1 MSNTTPSDPNRGEIK
16 YGDYLNL
23 ERILN
28 SQNPP
33 GPDGNPRPLAHHD
46 EMLFV
51 VIHQVYEL
59 WFKQAMHEAIHARN
73 MLSADDVPE
82 SDVPRVVAAMNRIHE
97 IFRIAV
103 AQFSVLETMTPA
115 DFLAFREH
123 LGSASGFQS
132 AQFREFEILAGLDE
146 SRRIEYDGATFENHF
161 NDKARAQFADR
172 RAEPSLKEALQA
184 WLVRTPVEDGFAD
197 RYLDAFTAYVDKQRE
212 LHSGNTQLGNK
223 ERTAVTARLDAYL
236 NSCREFVKGE
246 GSDLRCAALFISA
259 YPTAP
264 LLHSPSQVLEA
275 ACEFDQWFRIW
286 RFRHARM
293 VERMI
298 GVRIGTGGSSGVG
311 YLDATAKSYRIFHDL
326 MQARSFLVPAD
337 LLPPLQDPA
346 RFDFAKDAGRRS

>member
-1 MSNTTPSDPNRGEIK
+1 MTGNGDVTYGE
-16 YGDYLNL
+16 YLNL
-23 ERILN
+23 DRILDA
-28 SQNPP
+28 QNPP
-33 GPDGNPRPLAHHD
+33 GLAGAPRELAHHD

-59 WFKQAMHEAIHARN
+59 WFKQAMHEAVHARN
-73 MLSADDVPE
+73 LLAADEVPE
-82 SDVPRVVAAMNRIHE
+82 SDVPRVVAAMKRIHE

-161 NDKARAQFADR
+161 NDEARARFAQR
-172 RAEPSLKEALQA
+172 RAEPSLKEAMHG
-184 WLVRTPVEDGFAD
+184 WLARTPVEAGFAE
-197 RYLDAFTAYVDKQRE
+197 RYLTAFEGYVDRQRT
-212 LHSGNTQLGNK
+212 LHGGNTQLGDK
-223 ERTAVTARLDAYL
+223 ERTAISARLDSYL
-236 NSCREFVKGE
+236 RSCRDFLEGE
-246 GSDLRCAALFISA
+246 GSELRLAALFISA
-259 YPTAP
+259 YPNAP
-264 LLHSPSQVLEA
+264 LLHAPSQVLES

-286 RFRHARM
+286 RFRHSRM

-298 GVRIGTGGSSGVG
+298 GVRVGTGGSSGVG
-311 YLDATAKSYRIFHDL
+311 YLDSTAKSYRIFQDL

-337 LLPPLQDPA
+337 LLPPLQNPA
-346 RFDFAKDAGRRS
+346 SYDFAKDAAKSS

>member
-1 MSNTTPSDPNRGEIK
+1 MSDGTRNIR

-23 ERILN
+23 DRILE

-33 GPDGNPRPLAHHD
+33 GPDGVPRPLAHHD

-51 VIHQVYEL
+51 VIHQIYEL
-59 WFKQAMHEAIHARN
+59 WFKQVTHEAVHARN
-73 MLSADDVPE
+73 LLAADDVPE
-82 SDVPRVVAAMNRIHE
+82 SDIPRVVAAMNRIHE

-146 SRRIEYDGATFENHF
+146 SRRIEYDGASFENHF
-161 NDKARAQFADR
+161 DEKARARFAER
-172 RAEPSLKEALQA
+172 RAEPSLKDALHT
-184 WLVRTPVEDGFAD
+184 WLMRTPVEDGFAEK
-197 RYLDAFTAYVDKQRE
+197 YLQAFTGYVDKQRT
-212 LHSGNTQLGNK
+212 LHSGNTQLGDK
-223 ERTAVTARLDAYL
+223 ERTAIAARLDSYL
-236 NSCREFVKGE
+236 KACRNFLE
-246 GSDLRCAALFISA
+246 GDGADLRRAALFITA
-259 YPTAP
+259 YPDAP
-264 LLHSPSQVLEA
+264 LLHSPSRVLEA

-298 GVRIGTGGSSGVG
+298 GVRVGTGGSSGVG
-311 YLDATAKSYRIFHDL
+311 YLDATAKAYRIFCGVTL
-326 MQARSFLVPAD
+326 ARWVLAEGHAD
-337 LLPPLQDPA
+337 RQSPKKPSSHEQGSA
-346 RFDFAKDAGRRS
+346 R

>member
-1 MSNTTPSDPNRGEIK
+1 MSESIHDIR

-23 ERILN
+23 DRILD

-33 GPDGNPRPLAHHD
+33 GPDGAPRALAHHD

-51 VIHQVYEL
+51 IIHQVYEL

-73 MLSADDVPE
+73 LLAADDVPE

-161 NDKARAQFADR
+161 NDEARARFAER
-172 RAEPSLKEALQA
+172 RGEPSLKDALHTWLMRTPIEEGFAERYLQA
-184 WLVRTPVEDGFAD
+184 FHV
-197 RYLDAFTAYVDKQRE
+197 YVDKQRT
-212 LHSGNTQLGNK
+212 LHSGNTQLGDK
-223 ERTAVTARLDAYL
+223 ERTAVTARLDSYL
-236 NSCREFVKGE
+236 KSCREFLEGE
-246 GSDLRCAALFISA
+246 GSDLRRAALFITA
-259 YPTAP
+259 YPGAP
-264 LLHSPSQVLEA
+264 LLHAPSQVLEA

-298 GVRIGTGGSSGVG
+298 GVRVGTGGSSGVG
-311 YLDATAKSYRIFHDL
+311 YLDATAKAYRIFHDL
-326 MQARSFLVPAD
+326 MQARSFLLPAD
-337 LLPPLQDPA
+337 LLPPLENPG
-346 RFDFAKDAGRRS
+346 RFDFAKDAVRRP